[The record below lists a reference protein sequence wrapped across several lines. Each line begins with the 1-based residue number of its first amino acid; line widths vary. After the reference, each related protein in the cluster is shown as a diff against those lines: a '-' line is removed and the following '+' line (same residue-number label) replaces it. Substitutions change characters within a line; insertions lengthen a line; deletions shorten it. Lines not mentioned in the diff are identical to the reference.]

1 MKYLN
6 KFLLSFSFASSTQI
20 MITEKFP
27 TKKNLPPKPIPDGE
41 YLWVT
46 GNGETIYTIAT
57 EYEKKNPVFII
68 KYGPNI
74 MIGKAILNTFYQ
86 IVYKKNFFF
95 IILLGINVYIYKYL
109 NPYRFI
115 YSTHGKFILYSVI
128 ILNCITMITMNVIPL
143 LIPLL
148 MLGIA
153 IFNIE
158 IMLFLTVLT
167 IVLTIDLLKL
177 LEFYYFKQLKET
189 FKKARSIHNNQL
201 ENPVGLNTL
210 SV

>member
-27 TKKNLPPKPIPDGE
+27 TKTNLPPKPIPDGK

-46 GNGETIYTIAT
+46 GNGKTIYTIAT
-57 EYEKKNPVFII
+57 KYEKKNPVFII
-68 KYGPNI
+68 KYGPDI
-74 MIGKAILNTFYQ
+74 FMYSSILTTFYG
-86 IVYKKNFFF
+86 ILYENFSFSIF
-95 IILLGINVYIYKYL
+95 YIFSIIYENFPISIFSIISLGIEVYIYKYL

-115 YSTHGKFILYSVI
+115 YSTHGKVILYLNIFTNCMNI
-128 ILNCITMITMNVIPL
+128 IINGIIWTDQKI
-143 LIPLL
+143 LIEL
-148 MLGIA
+148 
-153 IFNIE
+153 
-158 IMLFLTVLT
+158 
-167 IVLTIDLLKL
+167 
-177 LEFYYFKQLKET
+177 YYFKQLKET
-189 FKKARSIHNNQL
+189 FEKARSIHNNQL

>member
-6 KFLLSFSFASSTQI
+6 KFLLSLSFASSTQI

-27 TKKNLPPKPIPDGE
+27 TKTNLPPKPIPDGE

-46 GNGETIYTIAT
+46 GNGETIYTIAK

-68 KYGPNI
+68 KYGTNI
-74 MIGKAILNTFYQ
+74 MISCAILNTFYQ
-86 IVYKKNFFF
+86 IFYEKDFFP
-95 IILLGINVYIYKYL
+95 IIPLGINVYIYKYL

-115 YSTHGKFILYSVI
+115 YSTHGKLILYSYI
-128 ILNCITMITMNVIPL
+128 ILDTILILVMNVIPL
-143 LIPLL
+143 LML
-148 MLGIA
+148 MLGT
-153 IFNIE
+153 E
-158 IMLFLTVLT
+158 ICNSNGVPTGLTMLTMLIMNLTRV
-167 IVLTIDLLKL
+167 L

-189 FKKARSIHNNQL
+189 FEKARSIHNNQL